1 MTKRRGEKIKCESAR
16 LFILEA
22 YFQIRH
28 SSGSVGRGTMATPKP
43 TTCKEAI
50 KKFETAK
57 GVKAAE
63 EVKVRDRPVLS
74 GLPRFETRPLT

>member
-1 MTKRRGEKIKCESAR
+1 
-16 LFILEA
+16 
-22 YFQIRH
+22 
-28 SSGSVGRGTMATPKP
+28 MATPKP

-63 EVKVRDRPVLS
+63 EVKKDPKAK
-74 GLPRFETRPLT
+74 GKAPPCH